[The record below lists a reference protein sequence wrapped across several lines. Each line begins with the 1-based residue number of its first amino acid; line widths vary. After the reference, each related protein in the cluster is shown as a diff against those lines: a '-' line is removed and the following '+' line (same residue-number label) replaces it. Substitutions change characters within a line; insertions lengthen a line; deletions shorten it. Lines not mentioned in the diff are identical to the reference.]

1 MRIVLQRVKRASVEV
16 EGRCVSKIGCGYLLL
31 LGVSTTDTPADA
43 EWLAH
48 KVATLR
54 LMEDGTG
61 AMNNSIV
68 DAQGEILVVS
78 QFTLFASCKKGTRPS
93 WQRAAGRETAIP
105 LYETFCQKLS
115 AETGRQVAT
124 GEFGANMQVEL
135 LNDGPVTILLDSQ
148 NRE

>member
-16 EGRCVSKIGCGYLLL
+16 GGRCISKIGQGFLLL
-31 LGVSTTDTPADA
+31 LGVTPTDALADA

-48 KVATLR
+48 KVATLK
-54 LMEDGTG
+54 LLEDETG
-61 AMNNSIV
+61 AMNRSIV

-93 WQRAAGRETAIP
+93 WQRAAGRDTAIP
-105 LYETFCQKLS
+105 LYEAFCQKLS
-115 AETGRQVAT
+115 GEVGRQVAT

>member
-1 MRIVLQRVKRASVEV
+1 MRIVLQRVKHASVEV
-16 EGRCVSKIGCGYLLL
+16 GGRCISKISGGYLLL
-31 LGVSTTDTPADA
+31 LGVTTTDTLADA

-48 KVATLR
+48 KVATLK
-54 LMEDGTG
+54 LLEDETG
-61 AMNNSIV
+61 AMNRSIV

-93 WQRAAGRETAIP
+93 WQRAAGRDTAIP
-105 LYETFCQKLS
+105 LYEAFCQKLS
-115 AETGRQVAT
+115 GELGRQVAT

-135 LNDGPVTILLDSQ
+135 INDGPVTILLDSQ